1 MKTFN
6 VIVYETNAITL
17 QVEAEDDIEAARLV
31 EADINKYPVISEE
44 VIDWNVDFAEEIDNV
59 TNEDDD
65 EELTTQEQID
75 YINSHLTSEDNNCM
89 QTFIP
94 GFHD

>member
-1 MKTFN
+1 MTKKLFKPTMKTFN

-31 EADINKYPVISEE
+31 ESDINKYPVISEE
-44 VIDWNVDFAEEIDNV
+44 VVDWNVDFVEEVDN
-59 TNEDDD
+59 
-65 EELTTQEQID
+65 I
-75 YINSHLTSEDNNCM
+75 TSEDSNCM

>member
-1 MKTFN
+1 MTLFN

-44 VIDWNVDFAEEIDNV
+44 VIDWNVDFAEELV
-59 TNEDDD
+59 
-65 EELTTQEQID
+65 
-75 YINSHLTSEDNNCM
+75 
-89 QTFIP
+89 
-94 GFHD
+94 

>member
-6 VIVYETNAITL
+6 VIIYETNAITL

-44 VIDWNVDFAEEIDNV
+44 VVDWNVDFAEEVDNV
-59 TNEDDD
+59 T
-65 EELTTQEQID
+65 
-75 YINSHLTSEDNNCM
+75 SEDSNCM

>member
-44 VIDWNVDFAEEIDNV
+44 VIDWNVDFAEEFDNV
-59 TNEDDD
+59 T
-65 EELTTQEQID
+65 
-75 YINSHLTSEDNNCM
+75 SEDSNCM

>member
-44 VIDWNVDFAEEIDNV
+44 VVDWNVDFAEEVDNV
-59 TNEDDD
+59 
-65 EELTTQEQID
+65 
-75 YINSHLTSEDNNCM
+75 TSEDNNCM

>member
-1 MKTFN
+1 MTLFN

-44 VIDWNVDFAEEIDNV
+44 VVDWNVDFAEEVDNV
-59 TNEDDD
+59 T
-65 EELTTQEQID
+65 
-75 YINSHLTSEDNNCM
+75 SEDSNCM

>member
-44 VIDWNVDFAEEIDNV
+44 VVDWNVDFAEEVDN
-59 TNEDDD
+59 
-65 EELTTQEQID
+65 I
-75 YINSHLTSEDNNCM
+75 TSEDSNCM

>member
-17 QVEAEDDIEAARLV
+17 QVEAEDDVEAARLV

-44 VIDWNVDFAEEIDNV
+44 VVDWNVDFAEEVDNV
-59 TNEDDD
+59 T
-65 EELTTQEQID
+65 
-75 YINSHLTSEDNNCM
+75 SEDSNCM

>member
-1 MKTFN
+1 MMTLFN

-44 VIDWNVDFAEEIDNV
+44 VVDWNVDFVEEVDNV
-59 TNEDDD
+59 T
-65 EELTTQEQID
+65 
-75 YINSHLTSEDNNCM
+75 SEDSNCM

>member
-1 MKTFN
+1 MVMFKLSGGRLMTLFN

-44 VIDWNVDFAEEIDNV
+44 VVDWNVDFVEEVDN
-59 TNEDDD
+59 
-65 EELTTQEQID
+65 I
-75 YINSHLTSEDNNCM
+75 TSEDSNCM

>member
-44 VIDWNVDFAEEIDNV
+44 VVDWNVDFAEEVDNV
-59 TNEDDD
+59 T
-65 EELTTQEQID
+65 
-75 YINSHLTSEDNNCM
+75 SEDSNCM

>member
-44 VIDWNVDFAEEIDNV
+44 VVDWNVDFAEEVDNV
-59 TNEDDD
+59 T
-65 EELTTQEQID
+65 
-75 YINSHLTSEDNNCM
+75 SEDSNCM
-89 QTFIP
+89 QTFIT